1 MNKDYRSKGTVN
13 DLMQSKKYF
22 EAGFQWYFDRYLGFF
37 WQKRLFSFLF
47 FISCIAIFFIFKMNL
62 GILVDSRIP
71 KPVITYI
78 NNYDDIAFIQ
88 KLQSNKT
95 KNPNILISNYLV
107 EKYITIKESYD
118 YNDLDFQKKFL
129 FNASTS
135 FLYLDYESN
144 ISIANPKSP
153 LLLYGNNTTLIPE
166 IKNLN
171 IIADESGIPNKAEA
185 IFDLYKKS
193 PGESKI
199 FMSSYKVK
207 MEFYMNDIYSIK
219 KQNSSDFVFSVLR
232 YSIIKK

>member
-1 MNKDYRSKGTVN
+1 MFRNNSLVIINKDIIR
-13 DLMQSKKYF
+13 
-22 EAGFQWYFDRYLGFF
+22 
-37 WQKRLFSFLF
+37 
-47 FISCIAIFFIFKMNL
+47 
-62 GILVDSRIP
+62 
-71 KPVITYI
+71 
-78 NNYDDIAFIQ
+78 
-88 KLQSNKT
+88 T
-95 KNPNILISNYLV
+95 KNPNILIANYLV

-118 YNDLDFQKKFL
+118 YSDLDFQKKFL
-129 FNASTS
+129 FNTSTS

-144 ISIANPKSP
+144 ISITNPTSP

-171 IIADESGIPNKAEA
+171 IIADESGIPNKADA

-199 FMSSYKVK
+199 LMSSYKVK

-232 YSIIKK
+232 YSVIKK